1 MQKSDAKSAPL
12 SPTKG
17 AFREGGWYEAAMWTD
32 TLTSEEVVG
41 TLRAAERL
49 KTMNWA
55 AGLLSQ
61 IKPILDRL
69 RVGLNDKDAYRA
81 NPLVPSEMSFLFE
94 IRFAAAIAA
103 AGLSAEYEHSS
114 GVGNSTVDF
123 RVALDPPWLV
133 ELVSLHE
140 SDAFKAATWSDGVHQ
155 GYILHT
161 DADDP
166 KQSTEGEA
174 LKAQER
180 IGAKV
185 FERKRGPIKF
195 PVPDGSA
202 IHMVMVDARG
212 FGGDGHGDAIDW
224 RHIAHGQHGWNAAQV
239 MRWTNTK
246 TGVRMPI
253 RGLFEPECP
262 LEAAQTLQARLHV
275 IGFICERTF
284 AETEIAA
291 DTVYL
296 CNPSLFEDEAAANV
310 TMSRWPLRAAEAS
323 NKG

>member
-1 MQKSDAKSAPL
+1 
-12 SPTKG
+12 
-17 AFREGGWYEAAMWTD
+17 
-32 TLTSEEVVG
+32 
-41 TLRAAERL
+41 
-49 KTMNWA
+49 
-55 AGLLSQ
+55 
-61 IKPILDRL
+61 L
-69 RVGLNDKDAYRA
+69 RVGLNDKGAYGA
-81 NPLVPSEMSFLFE
+81 NPLVPAEMSFLFE

-103 AGLSAEYEHSS
+103 AGLFAEYEHSS

-140 SDAFKAATWSDGVHQ
+140 SDAFKAATWSNGVYQ
-155 GYILHT
+155 GYMLRT
-161 DADDP
+161 DADNP

-195 PVPDGSA
+195 PEPDGS

-212 FGGDGHGDAIDW
+212 FGGDGHGDTADW
-224 RHIAHGQHGWNAAQV
+224 CQKAHGPCGLNPAHV
-239 MRWTNTK
+239 MRWTHPK

-262 LEAAQTLQARLHV
+262 LAAAQTSRARLRV
-275 IGFICERTF
+275 KPIGGDGAPRPIHRHGASSITRSRGHGERG
-284 AETEIAA
+284 AH
-291 DTVYL
+291 
-296 CNPSLFEDEAAANV
+296 
-310 TMSRWPLRAAEAS
+310 RWGRAI
-323 NKG
+323 

>member
-1 MQKSDAKSAPL
+1 
-12 SPTKG
+12 
-17 AFREGGWYEAAMWTD
+17 
-32 TLTSEEVVG
+32 
-41 TLRAAERL
+41 
-49 KTMNWA
+49 
-55 AGLLSQ
+55 
-61 IKPILDRL
+61 
-69 RVGLNDKDAYRA
+69 
-81 NPLVPSEMSFLFE
+81 MSSLFE

-103 AGLSAEYEHSS
+103 AGLFAEYEHSS

-140 SDAFKAATWSDGVHQ
+140 TDAFKAATWSNGACQ
-155 GYILHT
+155 GYMLRT

-166 KQSTEGEA
+166 KQSTEGET

-185 FERKRGPIKF
+185 FEQKRGPIKF
-195 PVPDGSA
+195 PEPDGS

-212 FGGDGHGDAIDW
+212 FGGDGHDDAADW
-224 RHIAHGQHGWNAAQV
+224 SQIAHGPRGRNPALC
-239 MRWTNTK
+239 WTDRK

-253 RGLFEPECP
+253 KGLFEPQCP
-262 LEAAQTLQARLHV
+262 LAAAQTLQARLHV

-284 AETEIAA
+284 AEKEISARA
-291 DTVYL
+291 VYR
-296 CNPSLFEDEAAANV
+296 CNSSLFETKRATNV
-310 TMSRWPLRAAEAS
+310 TMSRWPLRRRAAS